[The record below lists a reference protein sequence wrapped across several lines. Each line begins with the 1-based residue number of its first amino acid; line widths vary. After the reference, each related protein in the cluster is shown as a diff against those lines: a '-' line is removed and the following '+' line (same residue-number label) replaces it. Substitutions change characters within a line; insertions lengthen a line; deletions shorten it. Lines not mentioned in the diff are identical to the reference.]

1 MAEIIRSDGGEAYR
15 VGGVSDHVH
24 LAIQMGRTQ
33 NIADIVKRLKRSSNL
48 WIKSQSQHNDLAGFQ
63 WQRGYGAFSVS
74 RSHLDRLISYIENQD
89 EHHKKITFQ
98 DEYRQILSKYD
109 ITFDEQYVWD

>member
-48 WIKSQSQHNDLAGFQ
+48 WIKSQSQNNDLAGFQ

-74 RSHLDRLISYIENQD
+74 RSHLDRLISYIENQE
-89 EHHKKITFQ
+89 EHHKKTSFQ